1 MAKRFN
7 PRKKTWEYNIKWENF
22 GQYVLTFLDF
32 NIPLSIIKLITQN
45 II

>member
-32 NIPLSIIKLITQN
+32 KYYQINHTKYNLIYT
-45 II
+45 